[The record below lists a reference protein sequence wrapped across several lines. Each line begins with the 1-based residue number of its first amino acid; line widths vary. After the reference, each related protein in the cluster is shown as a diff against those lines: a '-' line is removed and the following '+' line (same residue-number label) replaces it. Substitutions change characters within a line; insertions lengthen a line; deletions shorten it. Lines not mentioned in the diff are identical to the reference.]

1 MNEREIAEI
10 KRRFK
15 IDKNNITKIHACYV
29 NERKEI
35 ISNFEQ
41 SVALMTETR
50 KEMYFS
56 VMKKTL
62 SGTLKKNLIDI
73 EFETAQ
79 VVNSEEHKL
88 LMELKNTKLED
99 SEILNSFFQKII
111 DCTDIEGNYLILI
124 ACDVYDVPSKSRSLG
139 GDLDVSTES
148 FTYVLCS
155 VCPVKQTKSAL
166 SYDVEESI
174 FAHKEGVWAVTAPMM
189 GFMFPAFDDRSSNIY
204 NALYYTKD
212 TVTGNQNF
220 VDAIF
225 NAEAPMPANLQKE
238 TFETLI
244 CDTLDEECRLE
255 NIEAVHEKIGGM
267 LEAHKES
274 KDPNA
279 LTLSAKQ
286 VKYLLEDSGVSEDKL
301 ENFEENFENEFGE
314 NSTLSP
320 KNILDVKRYELT
332 TPDVVIKVN
341 PERKDLI
348 QTKVIDGKKYI
359 LISADEGVELN
370 GINIHI
376 NED

>member
-10 KRRFK
+10 KRRYK
-15 IDKNNITKIHACYV
+15 VDKNNITKIYGCYV
-29 NERKEI
+29 NERKEVI
-35 ISNFEQ
+35 ANFEQ

-79 VVNSEEHKL
+79 VVNGEEHKL

-99 SEILNSFFQKII
+99 KEILNSFFDKVV
-111 DCTDIEGNYLILI
+111 DSVDFEGNYLILI
-124 ACDVYDVPSKSRSLG
+124 ACDAYDVPTKSRSLQ

-155 VCPVKQTKSAL
+155 ICPVKQTKSAL
-166 SYDVEESI
+166 GYNVEENI
-174 FAHKEGVWAVTAPMM
+174 FSHKEGVWAVAAPMM
-189 GFMFPAFDDRSSNIY
+189 GFMFPSFDDRSSNIY

-212 TVTGNQNF
+212 TAFGNENF
-220 VDAIF
+220 VEAIF
-225 NAEAPMPANLQKE
+225 KADTPMPANLQKE

-244 CDTLDEECRLE
+244 CDTLAEECSLE
-255 NIEAVHEKIGGM
+255 SIETVHQKISNM
-267 LEAHKES
+267 LDIHKES

-286 VKYLLEDSGVSEDKL
+286 VKYLLEDSGVSADKL

-320 KNILDVKRYELT
+320 KNIVDVKRYELT

-341 PERKDLI
+341 PDRKDLV
-348 QTKVIDGKKYI
+348 QTKIIDGKKYI

-376 NED
+376 GED